1 MVGNGKNILV
11 TGSHRSG
18 STWLGKVICV
28 SSKYVYVDEPF
39 NIGKDHKNSPFKNQY
54 EYLDGKPITFQKKAR
69 TYLNS
74 FKSIFSKTVYH
85 KLILVRSGKEFRKFL
100 SEVKSRTTRNYVY
113 KDPLALCSAEW
124 IYKQYG
130 WNIIVLIRHP
140 AAFVASL
147 KVKDW
152 QFYFKYFNN
161 QKALVNT
168 HLKQYADKIQAY
180 TENRPDIVK
189 QGILLWNIL
198 YTMVLQYQDNYSEKW
213 YFVKHED
220 LSLQPLKEFENLYSF
235 FNIEMEPV
243 VKDYILETTS
253 SKEQS
258 LLKRDSKKNIT
269 SWKERL
275 SLEEIEDIKKETH
288 EVWKHF
294 YTEDDW

>member
-1 MVGNGKNILV
+1 MGKGKNILV

-28 SSKYVYVDEPF
+28 SSNYVYVDEPF
-39 NIGKDHKNSPFKNQY
+39 NIGKDHKTSPFKNQY
-54 EYLDGKPITFQKKAR
+54 EYLDGKPSAFQKIAKA
-69 TYLNS
+69 YLSS
-74 FKSIFSKTVYH
+74 FKSLFSETVYR
-85 KLILVRSGKEFRKFL
+85 KLVNVRSGKDFRKFL
-100 SEVKSRTTRNYVY
+100 SEVKSRTTRKYVY

-161 QKALVNT
+161 QEILVNK
-168 HLKQYADKIQAY
+168 HLKPYAEKIKEY

-198 YTMVLQYQDNYSEKW
+198 YTMVLYYQDNYKDTW

-220 LSLQPLKEFENLYSF
+220 LSSQPLKEFENLYSF
-235 FNIEMEPV
+235 FNFEMETV

-275 SLEEIEDIKKETH
+275 TPEEIDEIKKETY

-294 YTEDDW
+294 YTKDDW